1 MKSNFTLKSLFLGI
15 ALSVFGL
22 ADSHAQIGIG
32 NTSPQGALDITSV
45 NDGLLIPRV
54 ALALTTTATVTTP
67 TTSEMVYNTATAGD
81 VTPGFYYWDGIKWVR
96 IVTGAVS
103 NDWTNTGNTG
113 TTAGTNF
120 IGTTD
125 AIDFVTKTN
134 NTEKT
139 RVTSAGNVGIG
150 VATPQGA
157 LDITSTNNG
166 LLIPRVALALT
177 TIATVTT
184 PTTSEMVYNTA
195 TAGDVTPGFY
205 YWDGAKWVRI
215 VTGAVSND
223 WTNTGNTGTTA
234 GTNFIGT
241 TDAIDFVTKT
251 NNTEKTRVTSAG
263 NVGIGTAAPAAKLD
277 VAAAVTT
284 VNSVVNATGSIN
296 DFLQYNIQNTSTGIQ
311 AQSGYSATADNGS
324 ATTGFAWLGINNSA
338 FNFPTAYNIGVAN
351 DVSYVGSGQDMYIA
365 NANNTKSIIFS
376 TGKTATPFF
385 DERMRILNN
394 GNVGIGAAAP
404 ANKLEITQGTAG
416 NSGLRF
422 TNLTSASVLSTN
434 ASGDII
440 AAITNAANGTFWGLT
455 GNSGTTAATNFVGT
469 TDAVDFVTRTNSL
482 ERMRVLSGGRISVN
496 NATPATGDLFSAT
509 TNSTNFF
516 AISGYNNQPTG
527 EAIYGINTDITNAFP
542 AIQGAT
548 NSPTNA
554 GVYGN
559 STAIPTAGSP
569 TPSGLIG
576 GYNGSTSSGI
586 RIGVNGISGSVAAV
600 TSGNQLIGVQGS
612 YTGSG
617 TFHGIGVYGIGLGG
631 AIIAG
636 AVDAGVVGWRA
647 NNQNYSGYFNGN
659 HVIANG
665 TKSASVGTSKGNQL
679 LYVTETPGVWFEDI
693 GRGKLV
699 NGTVKI
705 TLDPIFLETV
715 FIDSNHPISVFLQEE
730 GESNGL
736 YVTVEKDGFTVKEKK
751 GGTSNISFSY
761 RIMAKRLHF
770 QDHRFGN
777 DPLWGSGDT
786 RKYNRYAKPPPI
798 DFNENSKF
806 QEDQN
811 KNTKPDLYPEGFT
824 TYEMIQKVSK
834 SKIK

>member
-376 TGKTATPFF
+376 TGKAATPFF
-385 DERMRILNN
+385 DERMRVTNA
-394 GNVGIGAAAP
+394 GNVGIGTASPNTSALLDINS
-404 ANKLEITQGTAG
+404 ANKGVSFPNI
-416 NSGLRF
+416 
-422 TNLTSASVLSTN
+422 NLTSETDASTIATPSPGLMIYNTNTALPCGKGMYFNNGTAVAPIWSCFTKTTRIFNAYDTAGRAAVTLATPTLQPGCTINVTIPTGQIADIQISAVLGARNTATAAGIVNTIDVIIYVDGAPLPRGGYNRCSIVN
-434 ASGDII
+434 AS
-440 AAITNAANGTFWGLT
+440 
-455 GNSGTTAATNFVGT
+455 
-469 TDAVDFVTRTNSL
+469 
-482 ERMRVLSGGRISVN
+482 
-496 NATPATGDLFSAT
+496 PAT
-509 TNSTNFF
+509 TNSFGT
-516 AISGYNNQPTG
+516 ITLSTIWTG
-527 EAIYGINTDITNAFP
+527 VTAGAHTIQLYGLRFGGTAAQTIDLGGNCSS
-542 AIQGAT
+542 AT
-548 NSPTNA
+548 NCGEINA
-554 GVYGN
+554 
-559 STAIPTAGSP
+559 I
-569 TPSGLIG
+569 
-576 GYNGSTSSGI
+576 
-586 RIGVNGISGSVAAV
+586 V
-600 TSGNQLIGVQGS
+600 T
-612 YTGSG
+612 
-617 TFHGIGVYGIGLGG
+617 
-631 AIIAG
+631 
-636 AVDAGVVGWRA
+636 
-647 NNQNYSGYFNGN
+647 
-659 HVIANG
+659 
-665 TKSASVGTSKGNQL
+665 
-679 LYVTETPGVWFEDI
+679 
-693 GRGKLV
+693 
-699 NGTVKI
+699 
-705 TLDPIFLETV
+705 
-715 FIDSNHPISVFLQEE
+715 
-730 GESNGL
+730 
-736 YVTVEKDGFTVKEKK
+736 
-751 GGTSNISFSY
+751 Y
-761 RIMAKRLHF
+761 R
-770 QDHRFGN
+770 
-777 DPLWGSGDT
+777 
-786 RKYNRYAKPPPI
+786 
-798 DFNENSKF
+798 
-806 QEDQN
+806 
-811 KNTKPDLYPEGFT
+811 
-824 TYEMIQKVSK
+824 
-834 SKIK
+834 